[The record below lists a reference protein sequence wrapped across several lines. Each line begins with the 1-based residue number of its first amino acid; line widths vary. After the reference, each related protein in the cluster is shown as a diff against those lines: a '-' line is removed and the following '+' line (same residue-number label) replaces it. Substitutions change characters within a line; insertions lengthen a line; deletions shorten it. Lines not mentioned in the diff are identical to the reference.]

1 MPDPFKIV
9 INAVSAQPIVLAP
22 QVSSGQKLT
31 ILQGPITIVGTQLVP
46 ATNST
51 LGGIIVGSNL
61 SITNN
66 GVLSANIPPGGVTA
80 FNNRTGDVALTA
92 NDVFSAARDS
102 GKSNLSMYVP
112 MSTIGLGLTT
122 STANYNQN
130 SSSIIYRAYANCSVA
145 PLYKDANIWVNG
157 SVNLSVGGANA
168 NIAANSVGT
177 FRVQF
182 QSIANATVFSGNNSK
197 FTGFELTHYQGTP
210 YLRMIGQPQA
220 AAWIDVANIPATF
233 MLTKEQCML
242 FFMTQGLA
250 DQLYEPKRKVNA

>member
-1 MPDPFKIV
+1 MPDPYKIV

-46 ATNST
+46 ATNSI

-66 GVLSANIPPGGVTA
+66 GVLSANIPPGGVET
-80 FNNRTGDVALTA
+80 FNGRTGNVTLTA
-92 NDVFSAARDS
+92 NDVISANVDPA
-102 GKSNLSMYVP
+102 KSNPNVFIRS
-112 MSTIGLGLTT
+112 STIPYGLTT
-122 STANYNQN
+122 STANYPAN
-130 SSSIIYRAYANCSVA
+130 SSSITYNAYANCSVA

-157 SVNLSVGGANA
+157 SVSLAVGGGNA
-168 NIAANSVGT
+168 NIAANSVGV

-182 QSIANATVFSGNNSK
+182 QNIANLPVFAGTTNK
-197 FTGFELTHYQGTP
+197 ITGFELTHYQGTP

-242 FFMTQGLA
+242 FFLTQGLA